1 MQNMVINSSK
11 GKLISNNISRSQAI
25 TESLGNRLGSTAEN
39 TKKQMQRQG
48 SNTATDRDTKKVLR
62 NTERVAAP
70 LVTAAMTSQKSKEW
84 KLLYLQD
91 N

>member
-1 MQNMVINSSK
+1 MIIGSSK

-48 SNTATDRDTKKVLR
+48 SNTATDRDTKKSTPKYRTCCSTSGNGGYDFACKTPDSVL
-62 NTERVAAP
+62 
-70 LVTAAMTSQKSKEW
+70 SKCCR
-84 KLLYLQD
+84 
-91 N
+91 